1 MKDYYTNS
9 YQTCMLYV
17 PYATFS
23 QKVPHVFPAELL
35 HTSSYSA
42 YFLYNAYSDDY
53 DNDNNN
59 NILTDA

>member
-23 QKVPHVFPAELL
+23 RKVPHVFPAELL
-35 HTSSYSA
+35 LSSYSA